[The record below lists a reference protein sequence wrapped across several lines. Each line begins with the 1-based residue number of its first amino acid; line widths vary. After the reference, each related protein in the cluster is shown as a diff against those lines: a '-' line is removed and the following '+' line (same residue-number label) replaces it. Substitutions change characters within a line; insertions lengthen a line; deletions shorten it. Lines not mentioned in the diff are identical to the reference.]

1 MELNRRE
8 FISAS
13 GIAAALTILPM
24 PSTQASIRK
33 LKNGIDISWLP
44 DVEKAGG
51 KFFTSTGSV
60 VDPIR
65 LMKIS
70 GISLGRIRVWVNP
83 AAGNGSISRAISLAK
98 RLKQHGLEICLDFHF
113 SDTWADPAHQSTPST
128 WPTQSLTQLK
138 MQVSAYVDEALRQF
152 NLAKVTPQWVQL
164 GNEISSGF
172 LWPLGKIDSNS
183 PDQWTSFV
191 AVHQAAT
198 KALRKAAPKSKS
210 ILHLDCGGDAGKL
223 QWWLSK
229 AKQFGLTD
237 YDVLGLSY
245 YSQWHG
251 SLTDLK
257 SAITTAINISSKPV
271 VIAETAYPWTV
282 RKFGS
287 DVLDVEKSALENLP
301 MTEKG
306 QAEYVDRLQSLV
318 RNLPNNSGLGIWWWE
333 GLSYGVTAKNGTKIW
348 GGGMENSA
356 LVSPSGK
363 ALAALK
369 GLGK

>member
-24 PSTQASIRK
+24 SSAQASIRK

-70 GISLGRIRVWVNP
+70 GISVGRIRVWVN
-83 AAGNGSISRAISLAK
+83 ALDGNGSITRAIKLAQ
-98 RLKQHGLEICLDFHF
+98 RLKRHGLEVCLDFHF
-113 SDTWADPAHQSTPST
+113 SDTWADPAHQSIPST
-128 WPTQSLTQLK
+128 WSNASIAQLK
-138 MQVSAYVDEALRQF
+138 VDVSDYVSSALGQF
-152 NLAKVTPQWVQL
+152 RAAKVTPQWVQL
-164 GNEISSGF
+164 GNEISNGF

-183 PDQWTSFV
+183 AGQWENFV
-191 AVHQAAT
+191 SIHHAASS
-198 KALRKAAPKSKS
+198 ALRKAAPKSKS
-210 ILHLDCGGDAGKL
+210 ILHLDCGGDSNKL
-223 QWWLSK
+223 QWWLDM
-229 AKQFGLTD
+229 ATQYGLTN
-237 YDVLGLSY
+237 YDVLGISY

-251 SLTDLK
+251 SLADLNA
-257 SAITTAINISSKPV
+257 AIHTALQVSKKPII
-271 VIAETAYPWTV
+271 IAETAYPWTV

-287 DVLDVEKSALENLP
+287 DVLDISKSGLANLP
-301 MTEKG
+301 LTENG
-306 QAEYVDRLQSLV
+306 QADYVKRLQSLV

-333 GLSYGVTAKNGTKIW
+333 GLSYGVRAKNGAKIW

-369 GLGK
+369 ELGK